1 MQWGEAWLAC
11 ETVGRGVASCSA
23 ARPGPRWPRVGSI
36 LENIVRGFP
45 PLTGF
50 PGLPGGI
57 ARLLLVLVLV
67 RVPCLLMFHVS
78 GS

>member
-1 MQWGEAWLAC
+1 MGDSP
-11 ETVGRGVASCSA
+11 GRPPALQGPSKGSRWTWQASA
-23 ARPGPRWPRVGSI
+23 ASS
-36 LENIVRGFP
+36 LTGFPPNGVP